1 MKGEIVVS
9 GIQTNNL
16 KNITISIKKNAMNLI
31 LGPSGSGKTSLAY
44 DTLAQIGLH
53 ELGAMCY
60 DGVNEP
66 EYKVESYSNM
76 VVTVPIK
83 QLNKNNNVRSTV
95 GTYFSISPCLAKIYS
110 SLLKMPY
117 DYFVLNKS
125 ENICPSCLGVGY
137 VKKLDPFKIVDYNK
151 TIEEVPIRCW
161 KKNKDFYRQILQLY
175 CMDINIPYK
184 TKFRYL
190 KDEQKE
196 AIISGCSQKKYQIKY
211 KVTNHFSSRTTAY
224 YGPMTDVAMLK
235 SFSPSAEFYSEKPC
249 ERCLGEKY
257 ETKHRKYRIC
267 GYSIGE
273 LLLLPFDSML
283 TWIDAIRNEYSCDDI
298 EFSLSQIEAFARKA
312 AELKLGYI
320 FLNRT
325 IPSLS
330 GGELQRLRLIKV
342 FNSQLTDLL
351 IVLDEPLAGLSSKEK
366 DVVYENIIRLRQK
379 HTLLIVD
386 HHEIFIKD
394 AANVIALGEGGGHKG
409 GSIIDA
415 DQYIER
421 QRTLFPYEVPE
432 RGHLKRLMAT
442 NSVYQY
448 KGFDINIAVGKLN
461 LILGASGVGKST
473 LLREYFPQVL
483 DVYLYI
489 SQKPISGNVRST
501 VATSIGVSNSIVQIF
516 ARQFK
521 QNKSFFSNLSSAEGK
536 CPTCS
541 GTGILIFGSGEQ
553 SQVVLNCDDCK
564 GTGFSNKLSKYII
577 NGKNILD
584 IWQMTVEEGVAFF
597 RTVDERVCA
606 TLETAQK
613 LLLGYL
619 QIGEKTQNLSG
630 GENIRI
636 KLMAVLTAKNKIIGI
651 DEPFKG
657 LNSEEIYTVILS
669 LDELTRM
676 GKTIVV
682 ADHEESALRYF
693 PNRIVLINNRG
704 VLTEEKANCL

>member
-1 MKGEIVVS
+1 MEREIIVS

-16 KNITISIKKNAMNLI
+16 KNISVSIKKNAINLV

-44 DTLAQIGLH
+44 DTIAQIGLH
-53 ELGAMCY
+53 ELGSMYY

-83 QLNKNNNVRSTV
+83 QLNTNNNVRSTV
-95 GTYFSISPCLAKIYS
+95 GTYFSISSCLTKIYS
-110 SLLKMPY
+110 TLLSMPY

-137 VKKLDPFKIVDYNK
+137 TKRLDPYKMVDYDK
-151 TIEEVPIRCW
+151 TIEDVPIRCW

-175 CMDINIPYK
+175 CRDMDIPYN

-190 KDEQKE
+190 TDKQQKT
-196 AIISGCSQKKYQIKY
+196 ILFGISEKKYGIKY
-211 KVTNHFSSRTTAY
+211 KVTNHFSSRTTTY
-224 YGPMTDVAMLK
+224 YGPMTGVAMLK
-235 SFSPSAEFYSEKPC
+235 SFSPSAEFYSEDPC
-249 ERCLGEKY
+249 VQCQGEKY
-257 ETKHRKYRIC
+257 EIKHRKHKVC

-273 LLLLPFDSML
+273 LLLLPFNRL
-283 TWIDAIRNEYSCDDI
+283 VTWVDAIRSEYSCDNI
-298 EFSLSQIEAFARKA
+298 KFSLSQIEAFARKA
-312 AELKLGYI
+312 VELRLGYI

-330 GGELQRLRLIKV
+330 GGELQRLRLIQV

-351 IVLDEPLAGLSSKEK
+351 LVLDEPIAGLSSTEK
-366 DVVYENIIRLRQK
+366 DVVYENIIRLKQK
-379 HTLLIVD
+379 HTLLIID

-409 GSIIDA
+409 GSIINA
-415 DQYIER
+415 EQYIAQ
-421 QRTLFPYEVPE
+421 QRTLFPYDVPK
-432 RGHLKRLMAT
+432 RGRLTRLMT
-442 NSVYQY
+442 TSSVYQY
-448 KGFDINIAVGKLN
+448 KGFDINVEIGKLN

-483 DVYLYI
+483 DDYLYI
-489 SQKPISGNVRST
+489 NQKPISGNVRST
-501 VATSIGVSNSIVQIF
+501 VATTVGVAPLIVQVF
-516 ARQFK
+516 VRQFK
-521 QNKSFFSNLSSAEGK
+521 QSKSFFSNLSGAEGM

-541 GTGILIFGSGEQ
+541 GTGILIFGSDAQ
-553 SQVVLNCDDCK
+553 SQIVLNCKDCK
-564 GTGFSNKLSKYII
+564 GTGFSNKLSKYVI
-577 NGKNILD
+577 NGKSIQD
-584 IWQMTVEEGVAFF
+584 IWQMTVEEGISFF
-597 RTVDERVCA
+597 RFANKRICR

-613 LLLGYL
+613 LLLGHL

-636 KLMAVLTAKNKIIGI
+636 KLVSALIAKNKIIGI

-657 LNSEEIYTVILS
+657 LNSEEIYSIIVS
-669 LDELTRM
+669 LDELSKM

-682 ADHEESALRYF
+682 ADHEESARRYF
-693 PNRIVLINNRG
+693 PNQVVLINNRG
-704 VLTEEKANCL
+704 ILTEKNGCY